1 MADGDTTKSIGV
13 DPLGQVERAQLVFE
27 KGPETAVA
35 AFFTIAFFVALY
47 LLFRS
52 KDKHTATQSKL
63 QADHAEKIASLM
75 KEHSDTVAEMYQ
87 AERDRA
93 VKHEVTMSNFLDMMD
108 DVRFIAHEMRRVK
121 LAREKKK
128 DTPEGESN
136 G

>member
-1 MADGDTTKSIGV
+1 MADDTTKLVGV
-13 DPLGQVERAQLVFE
+13 DPLAQVERAQVVFE

-35 AFFTIAFFVALY
+35 AFFTIAFFFTLL

-52 KDKHTATQSKL
+52 KDKHNAVQSKL
-63 QADHAEKIASLM
+63 QADHAKEISGLM
-75 KEHSDTVAEMYQ
+75 KSHSDSMAEMYD
-87 AERDRA
+87 AERERA
-93 VKHEVTMSNFLDMMD
+93 VKHEVTMHNFLDMMD

-128 DTPEGESN
+128 ETPEGEHD